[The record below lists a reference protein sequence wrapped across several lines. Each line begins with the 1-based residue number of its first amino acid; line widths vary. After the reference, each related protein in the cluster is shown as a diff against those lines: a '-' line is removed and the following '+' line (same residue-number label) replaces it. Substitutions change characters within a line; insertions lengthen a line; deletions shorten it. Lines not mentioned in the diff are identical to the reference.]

1 MEFTFANREDKKA
14 VKILWKYCFTDTDEY
29 IDYYFTKRYDVK
41 NNYLMK
47 KNNVVISSLMTNP
60 YKIDINGNISDTAYI
75 VGISCDATNRGRG
88 YVSTLIK
95 KTLKDRYLK
104 GEDVSM
110 LMPIDTNIYT
120 RYGYANIADM
130 IELDIPLER
139 IKNKRCNDV
148 EVKAYDESLLKD
160 LIYVYSKSCENFGA
174 YFVRDEIYF
183 KNFIDEIN
191 LENGYVYLAY
201 FDNEPIAYMVFYP
214 KYELEKTGFVREIFS
229 LSKSGYD
236 KLLDIVKSHYTQIKN
251 ILLHTSKNS
260 HLLQYFDNDN
270 NIVYKIKPFIM
281 SRVIN
286 VLSTLKNLNSQERF
300 CIEIKDDIIEENNA
314 KFEVYKDLVKKTE
327 EKCNFSINIYDFTQL
342 YFGYSSLDYV
352 IFKNNISLEKD
363 EYDILKTIFLQKDNY
378 FNDYV

>member
-95 KTLKDRYLK
+95 KTLKGRYLK

-286 VLSTLKNLNSQERF
+286 VLNTLKNLNSQERF

-363 EYDILKTIFLQKDNY
+363 EYDILKKIFLQKDNY
-378 FNDYV
+378 FNDYI